1 MAEGGGGTG
10 GTAAAPPVTLLW
22 GEDEFLLRD
31 AALSRIQAAG
41 VEATEVD
48 GRLWQGGET
57 ADLATP
63 SLWGDRRGL
72 LVMNAHALPEPGLRE
87 LEQYVAAPSPDA
99 VLVLTA
105 IPRGGKPPSWAQA
118 VKAAGGAVDQVA
130 LRKQDLPRWLLKRA
144 EAQRLKLSAQGAST
158 LVAVLGERPAE
169 LDQAVIQLAAAFGDR
184 PVGPAEVRSQFEGL
198 GEQRVWDLCD
208 RAFGRRLPEAL
219 VALRGMLDDRE
230 DGLVILGGIASRVR
244 DLIRVRSL
252 PDRLPSAEAVKQTGI
267 RFDWQI
273 RRYREQA
280 ARFTP
285 DELAMLHR
293 RVVEADRALKGGVPG
308 SVLLPTIV
316 AAMAGQPEAALNV
329 EIRSSR

>member
-1 MAEGGGGTG
+1 
-10 GTAAAPPVTLLW
+10 L

-31 AALSRIQAAG
+31 AALTRIQSAG

-72 LVMNAHALPEPGLRE
+72 LVVNAHALPDAGARE
-87 LEQYVAAPSPDA
+87 LEQYVASPSPDA

-105 IPRGGKPPSWAQA
+105 TPRGGKPPAWAQA
-118 VKAAGGAVDQVA
+118 VKEAGGVVEPVA
-130 LRKQDLPRWLLKRA
+130 LRKQDLQRWLVRRA
-144 EAQRLKLSAQGAST
+144 ERQRLKLSPPGASA

-169 LDQAVIQLAAAFGDR
+169 LDQAVIQLGAAFGDR
-184 PVGPAEVRSQFEGL
+184 PVGPAEVRAQFEGL

-208 RAFGRRLPEAL
+208 RAFGGRLPEAL
-219 VALRGMLDDRE
+219 VALRAILDDRE
-230 DGLVILGGIASRVR
+230 DALVILGGIASRVR

-252 PDRLPSAEAVKQTGI
+252 PDRLPSAEALKRTGV

-280 ARFTP
+280 GRFTP
-285 DELAMLHR
+285 EELAALHG
-293 RVVEADRALKGGVPG
+293 RVVEADRAIKGGVPG